1 MRVMQ
6 CGHARCSPMGA
17 RGEENVC
24 VSDSARDKTPIL
36 YKRVILYSHF
46 RSRPVWGGGGLARD
60 FNNQNLIVHLGLGR
74 ASR

>member
-1 MRVMQ
+1 M
-6 CGHARCSPMGA
+6 
-17 RGEENVC
+17 C